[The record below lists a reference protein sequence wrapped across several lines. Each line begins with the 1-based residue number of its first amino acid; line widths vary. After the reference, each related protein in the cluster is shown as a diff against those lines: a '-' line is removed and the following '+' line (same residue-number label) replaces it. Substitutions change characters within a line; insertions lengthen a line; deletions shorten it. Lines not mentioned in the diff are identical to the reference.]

1 MDSPLVTAVVVV
13 AIAFVT
19 LRMIPRLLAGVPF
32 VDPKVVYDV
41 MQDDEGIVMID
52 VRTPEEFNSFHA
64 PDSINVEPYK
74 LGEDIE
80 EKRPYM
86 NNKVYVICLSS
97 QRAAMAARTLK
108 NLGFKNVSVVK
119 GGLNLWKKRGL
130 PIT

>member
-108 NLGFKNVSVVK
+108 KPRVQKCICGKRWTKFMEKN
-119 GGLNLWKKRGL
+119 GACQ
-130 PIT
+130 